1 MYSVGIDTGSVATK
15 AVIFNGSIVT
25 SIIIPTGWSPRE
37 AAREALDR
45 LLSTSGIE
53 RGRVQA
59 ITVTGYGRALADFA
73 DQAITEI
80 ACHGRGA
87 FFLNNS
93 VRTVLDI
100 GGQDSKAISLDEQG
114 NVIDFVMND
123 KCAAGTGRFLEV
135 MAHLLGG
142 EVQYFDRMASGA
154 EAQVITNMCTVFA
167 ESEVISLLAKG
178 VSKESIARGIL
189 ESIAARAAAL
199 LGRVS
204 MEQQIAFTGGA
215 SRSAVL
221 KELIEQKTGAQL
233 FVSPHAQIAGAL
245 GAALTGWNGLV
256 RKGLNAPAREQN
268 ISAY

>member
-15 AVIFNGSIVT
+15 AVIFNGRIMGSV
-25 SIIIPTGWSPRE
+25 IIPTGWSPRD
-37 AAREALDR
+37 ASREALGR
-45 LLSTSGIE
+45 LLLQSGIE
-53 RGRVQA
+53 RESIQS
-59 ITVTGYGRALADFA
+59 ITVTGYGRGLADFA
-73 DQAITEI
+73 DQAVTEI

-114 NVIDFVMND
+114 SVTDFVMND

-142 EVQYFDRMASGA
+142 EVQDLDRMAAGA
-154 EAQVITNMCTVFA
+154 EAQAITNMCTVFA
-167 ESEVISLLAKG
+167 ESEVISLLARG
-178 VSKESIARGIL
+178 ASKESIARGIL
-189 ESIAARAAAL
+189 ESIAGRAAAL

-204 MEQQIAFTGGA
+204 VEPRIAFTGGA

-221 KELIEQKTGAQL
+221 KELIEQKTGVKL

-245 GAALTGWNGLV
+245 GAAITGWNALL
-256 RKGLNAPAREQN
+256 RKSITAPAREQAVSVN
-268 ISAY
+268 